1 MIEAVALYFVSED
14 CGQWANFLKT
24 KLGEKAYDIRVHEI
38 EAALASECEDS
49 YKANII
55 LASPAFLELQNYD
68 HFCSIPKQQ
77 SLIVLLGVDESE
89 FEAALK
95 EREAD
100 TILGFP
106 IFETEA
112 NESSVR
118 CLLVEI
124 IDLYERNVP
133 TEDFMHHT
141 NVPYDLLP
149 APKPIPVSA
158 NQLQKYIISERVCF
172 VGCFHLC
179 KIAYFSVFRSFLCV
193 WVFSLKE
200 AFVISNLK
208 GKRKKRTVVCFKCIF
223 PKHHLK

>member
-38 EAALASECEDS
+38 EAALALECEDS

-55 LASPAFLELQNYD
+55 LASPAFLELPNYD
-68 HFCSIPKQQ
+68 HFCSISKQQ
-77 SLIVLLGVDESE
+77 SLVVLLGVDESE

-133 TEDFMHHT
+133 TEDFMHHS

-149 APKPIPVSA
+149 APKPIPTSSY
-158 NQLQKYIISERVCF
+158 QLQKYIISERVGF
-172 VGCFHLC
+172 VGCLVH
-179 KIAYFSVFRSFLCV
+179 V
-193 WVFSLKE
+193 
-200 AFVISNLK
+200 N
-208 GKRKKRTVVCFKCIF
+208 
-223 PKHHLK
+223 